1 MKVAIIGGTGKL
13 GLGFVARLQRSSHE
27 VAVGSRD
34 ISKAQ
39 DALRAAASGSTTAL
53 QALTNDSAAAW
64 CDAAIMT
71 IPYSAHRLIISP
83 LQQPLGGKIV
93 IDATVPLNYEN
104 IFQIVTES
112 GKSAAEET
120 QELLGNAAVFAA
132 FHSISH
138 RTLRKTDQVEDVLVA
153 GNANRKPEVMQL
165 IRDMNLR
172 PIDAGPLEAAGLLER
187 MTALLI
193 SINKQNKVKE
203 SGLKVT
209 GI

>member
-13 GLGFVARLQRSSHE
+13 GLGFVPRLLLGRHE
-27 VAVGSRD
+27 VAIGSRD
-34 ISKAQ
+34 IAKAQ
-39 DALRAAASGSTTAL
+39 EALRSIPSENSTVKAMTNNDAAS
-53 QALTNDSAAAW
+53 W
-64 CDAAIMT
+64 CDTAILT
-71 IPYSAHRLIISP
+71 IPYAAHRSIITP
-83 LQQPLGGKIV
+83 LKEALAGKIV

-104 IFQIVTES
+104 IFKIVTES

-132 FHSISH
+132 FQTISH
-138 RTLRKTDQVEDVLVA
+138 RILRKTDQFQDVLIA
-153 GNANRKPEVMQL
+153 GNPTRKPEAMQL
-165 IRDMNLR
+165 IRDMNLK

-187 MTALLI
+187 MTALMI